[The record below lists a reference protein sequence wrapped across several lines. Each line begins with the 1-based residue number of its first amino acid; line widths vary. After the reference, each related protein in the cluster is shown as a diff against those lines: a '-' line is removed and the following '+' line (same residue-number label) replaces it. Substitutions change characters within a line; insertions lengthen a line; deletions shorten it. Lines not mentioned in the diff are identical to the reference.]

1 MKRRVAAILEFV
13 GRMQTER
20 TTQIAAQNAAQGRPG
35 SGSGGSSKG
44 TNTPNGLSKS
54 SSGSSLSAAGASS
67 LPTAS
72 LVRAVE
78 AGLKDVQGKLTDD
91 GSEEAILRMM
101 DERDFAT
108 MGSVDMME
116 TLTRE
121 LVQWQS
127 VYGVYSR

>member
-1 MKRRVAAILEFV
+1 MNEMKRRVAAILEFV
-13 GRMQTER
+13 GRMQSER
-20 TTQIAAQNAAQGRPG
+20 TTQIAAQNTASGH
-35 SGSGGSSKG
+35 GSGGSSKG

-54 SSGSSLSAAGASS
+54 SSGSRLSAAGASA

-78 AGLKDVQGKLTDD
+78 AGLKDVQGNTGDD
-91 GSEEAILRMM
+91 GENPMIMM
-101 DERDFAT
+101 DERDFGT

-116 TLTRE
+116 SLTKN

-127 VYGVYSR
+127 TYGVYTR